1 MKGEPMPHLSPSL
14 ASAEQ
19 RAWRAWY
26 ADGVPTLMTGL
37 TCLIVALSLF
47 FNRDRHLTI
56 VSVVVSLLILLL
68 YFSLILFQRQI
79 IEWLKF
85 RISYPRTGYAV
96 PPGMAQG
103 AGASPAMTTLS
114 LDSAKH
120 APSPDVEKL
129 RAEYTRRLYL
139 AGGAAILAVFSLLL
153 VQNRWVCFA
162 AGAVMAAAIW
172 IATRGEERL
181 PWLLLLGFPIG
192 GLWMS
197 LFLADHVFGA
207 DRSAYYLAISGILFL
222 LEGAVTLVV
231 YLRQNP
237 RPAPPHS

>member
-1 MKGEPMPHLSPSL
+1 
-14 ASAEQ
+14 
-19 RAWRAWY
+19 
-26 ADGVPTLMTGL
+26 MTGL

-47 FNRDRHLTI
+47 YNHDRRLTI
-56 VSVVVSLLILLL
+56 VSGVVSVLILLL

-96 PPGMAQG
+96 PPGMGEG

-114 LDSAKH
+114 LDSAKR
-120 APSPDVEKL
+120 APLPELEKL
-129 RAEYTRRLYL
+129 RVEYTRRMYL
-139 AGGAAILAVFSLLL
+139 AGGAALLAVFSLLL

-162 AGAVMAAAIW
+162 AGAVMAAGCW
-172 IATRGEERL
+172 IATRGEERR
-181 PWLLLLGFPIG
+181 PWLLLLGFPIA

-197 LFLADHVFGA
+197 LFLADPVYGA
-207 DRSAYYLAISGILFL
+207 DRSAYYLAINGILFL

-237 RPAPPHS
+237 WPAPPQS

>member
-1 MKGEPMPHLSPSL
+1 MPDLSPSL

-19 RAWRAWY
+19 RAWRGWY
-26 ADGVPTLMTGL
+26 ADGVPTLMAGL

-47 FNRDRHLTI
+47 YNHDRHLTI
-56 VSVVVSLLILLL
+56 VSFVVSLLILLL

-96 PPGMAQG
+96 PPGMEEG
-103 AGASPAMTTLS
+103 AGASSAMTTLS
-114 LDSAKH
+114 LDSAKG

-129 RAEYTRRLYL
+129 RAEYTRRMYL

-153 VQNRWVCFA
+153 VQNRWVCFV
-162 AGAVMAAAIW
+162 AGAVMAAACW

-192 GLWMS
+192 GFWMS

-207 DRSAYYLAISGILFL
+207 DRSAYYLAISGTLFL

-237 RPAPPHS
+237 RLAPPQS

>member
-1 MKGEPMPHLSPSL
+1 MPDLSPSL

-37 TCLIVALSLF
+37 TCLLVALSLF
-47 FNRDRHLTI
+47 YNRDRHLTI

-68 YFSLILFQRQI
+68 YFSLILFQGQI

-85 RISYPRTGYAV
+85 RISYPRTGYAI
-96 PPGMAQG
+96 PPGLG
-103 AGASPAMTTLS
+103 EGASAPYAMTTLS
-114 LDSAKH
+114 LDSAKA
-120 APSPDVEKL
+120 APAPEVEKL
-129 RAEYTRRLYL
+129 RAEYTRRMYL
-139 AGGAAILAVFSLLL
+139 AGSVAILAVFSLLL

-162 AGAVMAAAIW
+162 AGALMGAASW
-172 IATRGEERL
+172 VATRGEERL

-207 DRSAYYLAISGILFL
+207 DRSAYYLAISR
-222 LEGAVTLVV
+222 T
-231 YLRQNP
+231 P
-237 RPAPPHS
+237 C